1 MNVDENV
8 FFREATLRICSSLN
22 IVEALKSS
30 FDYVKL
36 YIPTNRMYL
45 HIYDADLNLTR
56 IVASVGDDI
65 MEESG
70 RILSLPEK
78 GRNKR
83 AAELE
88 ADLLKNEVVVRIM
101 TFCYGHVQ

>member
-8 FFREATLRICSSLN
+8 FFREATLGICCSLN
-22 IVEALKSS
+22 IVEALKSC
-30 FDYVKL
+30 FDYLKF
-36 YIPTNRMYL
+36 YIPTNRIYF

-56 IVASVGDDI
+56 IVASVGDDR
-65 MEESG
+65 MEEPE

-83 AAELE
+83 AADFKAGLVEE
-88 ADLLKNEVVVRIM
+88 
-101 TFCYGHVQ
+101 